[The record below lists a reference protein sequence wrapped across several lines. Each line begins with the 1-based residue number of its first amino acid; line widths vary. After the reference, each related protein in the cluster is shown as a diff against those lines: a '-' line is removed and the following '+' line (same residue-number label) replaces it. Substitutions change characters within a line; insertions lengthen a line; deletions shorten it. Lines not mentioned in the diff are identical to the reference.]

1 MYLDTLTPK
10 SHNYSTII
18 FLHEKL
24 IKFLY
29 DYLYEQEKKSLE
41 RENDCWRKLNKNS
54 SYSKLCNIYKR
65 LSASFTFRV
74 GNIELTR
81 NEREGD

>member
-41 RENDCWRKLNKNS
+41 RENGS
-54 SYSKLCNIYKR
+54 
-65 LSASFTFRV
+65 
-74 GNIELTR
+74 
-81 NEREGD
+81 